1 MIPKDHDR
9 SSIDIWFQDEAR
21 FGQQNTTTRLW
32 AEKAQDHEPLGSSNV
47 NMLIYLA
54 LFVRLQAQQKQ

>member
-1 MIPKDHDR
+1 MKR
-9 SSIDIWFQDEAR
+9 GLASKML
-21 FGQQNTTTRLW
+21 QQGYGMK
-32 AEKAQDHEPLGSSNV
+32 KAQDHELLGSSNV